1 MSGMKRPEEQDQVI
15 EPGAPSEPAPIIF
28 EAIVRKT
35 CVRATYNRTDIL
47 FAPHA
52 IWMRHG
58 DLFVDG
64 VTIQLNGKPPREPKL
79 GTFKLIGMA
88 DLTRTEEPF
97 FVSELFVPA
106 DPKYDGQV
114 LLAVEPD

>member
-1 MSGMKRPEEQDQVI
+1 MVMRLPEEQDQTAAA
-15 EPGAPSEPAPIIF
+15 PAPSEPGPIIF

-52 IWMRHG
+52 AWMRHG

-64 VTIQLNGKPPREPKL
+64 LTIHLNGKPPREPKL
-79 GTFKLIGMA
+79 GTFKLIG
-88 DLTRTEEPF
+88 LTGLARTDERF
-97 FVSELFVPA
+97 FVSDLFIPA
-106 DPKYDGQV
+106 DAKYGGQI
-114 LLAVEPD
+114 LLSVEPD